1 MAVKWKTQKGNVI
14 TLLNPAE
21 KGKKYAKELR
31 EGKKY
36 TNDGVL
42 KKDENGNSIQ
52 LTKEDR
58 QYRVGYLN
66 SRKDGAGVYDAQKKK
81 KAGSRKGGK

>member
-42 KKDENGNSIQ
+42 KKEFNSIN
-52 LTKEDR
+52 E
-58 QYRVGYLN
+58 
-66 SRKDGAGVYDAQKKK
+66 
-81 KAGSRKGGK
+81 